1 MSIEGFLSMEP
12 IIIKSWHVHVRS
24 VEFNLPVLGTWYVHK
39 FVSCKFAEHGAGIV
53 VLLARVG
60 VGAVVDQP
68 HGHQAVLQ
76 AGVRFFEHRVN
87 VPVAELS
94 GLWIGKRFW

>member
-1 MSIEGFLSMEP
+1 MEP
-12 IIIKSWHVHVRS
+12 IIESWHVHVCS
-24 VEFNLPVLGTWYVHK
+24 VEFNPLVLGTRYVHK
-39 FVSCKFAEHGAGIV
+39 VVSCKFAEHGAGRA
-53 VLLARVG
+53 VLLAWVG
-60 VGAVVDQP
+60 VGAVVHQP